1 MNGLWQWPRRAA
13 MALFLPLLLL
23 ALWWFASVRA
33 QSFFFPS
40 PPTIAQSFVEVW
52 FTARFWLDVVP
63 SVLRLAGGY
72 LFAALLGV
80 ALGILIGTS
89 QRLRAY
95 LEPVLEFLR
104 AVPPPVLVPVFILFA
119 GIGDAM
125 RILVVLSGCLWP
137 ILLNTIQGVRSLD
150 EVLADVTRCYRLGRR
165 RALFEFVLPGASPQI
180 MTGLRQALS
189 IGIILMVIGEMFAAR
204 NGLGFTLVQFQ
215 RTFAVP
221 EMWSGVVLL
230 GIIGIALAAVFR
242 LAENYVL
249 AWYHGQRRA
258 QREAA

>member
-1 MNGLWQWPRRAA
+1 MNENGGWPRRAA
-13 MALFLPLLLL
+13 TVLFLPLLLL
-23 ALWWFASVRA
+23 ALWWIASVRA
-33 QSFFFPS
+33 NSYFFP
-40 PPTIAQSFVEVW
+40 PPPIIAQSFVTVW
-52 FTARFWLDVVP
+52 FSSHLWLDVLP
-63 SVLRLAGGY
+63 SVVRLIGGY
-72 LFAALLGV
+72 VLAAAVGV
-80 ALGILIGTS
+80 AAGILVGRS
-89 QRLRAY
+89 PRLRAY

-104 AVPPPVLVPVFILFA
+104 AIPPPVLVPVFILFA

-125 RILVVLSGCLWP
+125 RILVVISGCIWP

-150 EVLADVTRCYRLGRR
+150 EVLADVARCYRLGRWR
-165 RALFEFVLPGASPQI
+165 MLVDFVLPGASPQI

-230 GIIGIALAAVFR
+230 GIIGIALAAIFR
-242 LAENYVL
+242 FCENRVL

-258 QREAA
+258 VRGAT